1 MAIKP
6 SSDIV
11 LEVLKA
17 ADPARAQAVTQRL
30 VALGAGEADGG
41 DDFAKALDAAALPA
55 IGNAETAPYAG
66 GMRDRLASLSPE
78 AASEQKAARVQV
90 EFEASVLK
98 TFVDAI
104 LPKDEADVYGQ
115 GTAGDIWKS
124 MLADQIAKQIAK
136 SGAFGI
142 SKRLFATH
150 GLPGHDHSTIAQPGS
165 SQPLARLTTRGVTE
179 LTIPATLSSTDAA
192 FLSLAHD
199 RP

>member
-55 IGNAETAPYAG
+55 ISSSETAPYAG

-78 AASEQKAARVQV
+78 AASDQKAARVQV

-150 GLPGHDHSTIAQPGS
+150 GLPGHDHSTIAQ
-165 SQPLARLTTRGVTE
+165 A
-179 LTIPATLSSTDAA
+179 
-192 FLSLAHD
+192 
-199 RP
+199 

>member
-6 SSDIV
+6 SSDIL
-11 LEVLKA
+11 LEVLQA

-30 VALGAGEADGG
+30 VALGAGEADAG
-41 DDFAKALDAAALPA
+41 DDFTKALDAAAQPA
-55 IGNAETAPYAG
+55 IDGPEIAPYAG
-66 GMRDRLASLSPE
+66 GMRDRLANLSP
-78 AASEQKAARVQV
+78 AMTSDQKAARV
-90 EFEASVLK
+90 ETDFEASMLK

-124 MLADQIAKQIAK
+124 MLADQIARQIAK

-150 GLPGHDHSTIAQPGS
+150 ALAGHDHSATSRSES
-165 SQPLARLTTRGVTE
+165 SESVARLATRGVAE
-179 LTIPATLSSTDAA
+179 LTVPATLSPADAA
-192 FLSLAHD
+192 FLSLAHN

>member
-6 SSDIV
+6 ASDIV

-17 ADPARAQAVTQRL
+17 ADPARAQAATQRL
-30 VALGAGEADGG
+30 VALGAGEADAAG
-41 DDFAKALDAAALPA
+41 DFNKALDAAAQPA
-55 IGNAETAPYAG
+55 VGDPEIAPYAG
-66 GMRDRLASLSPE
+66 GMRDRLASMSPE
-78 AASEQKAARVQV
+78 AASEQKAARVQI
-90 EFEASVLK
+90 EFEASMLK

-104 LPKDEADVYGQ
+104 LPKDQTDVYGQ
-115 GTAGDIWKS
+115 GEAGDIWKS

-150 GLPGHDHSTIAQPGS
+150 PLPGHDHSATMRPGS
-165 SQPLARLTTRGVTE
+165 SEPLGQIVTRSVAEFTV
-179 LTIPATLSSTDAA
+179 PATLSPADSA

>member
-6 SSDIV
+6 SSDII

-17 ADPARAQAVTQRL
+17 ADPVRAQATTQRL
-30 VALGAGEADGG
+30 VALGAGSVDAA
-41 DDFAKALDAAALPA
+41 DDFTKVLDATEQSPVGGPEIAA
-55 IGNAETAPYAG
+55 NAG
-66 GMRDRLASLSPE
+66 GMRDRLTGVGLD
-78 AASEQKAARVQV
+78 AASDQKAARVQI
-90 EFEASVLK
+90 EFEASILK

-104 LPKDEADVYGQ
+104 LPKDETNVYGQ

-124 MLADQIAKQIAK
+124 MLADQIARQIAK

-150 GLPGHDHSTIAQPGS
+150 PLSGHDHSAAS
-165 SQPLARLTTRGVTE
+165 PLASSDSLAGLANRGAAE
-179 LTIPATLSSTDAA
+179 LASPAAFASGDAA

-199 RP
+199 R

>member
-17 ADPARAQAVTQRL
+17 ADPLRAEATTQRL
-30 VALGAGEADGG
+30 VALGAGDVDAA
-41 DDFAKALDAAALPA
+41 DDFTKVLDATEQPPAARA
-55 IGNAETAPYAG
+55 IGASAAD
-66 GMRDRLASLSPE
+66 MRDHLARLDGTSASD
-78 AASEQKAARVQV
+78 QKAARVQV

-104 LPKDEADVYGQ
+104 LPKDETSVYGQ

-124 MLADQIAKQIAK
+124 MLADQIARQIAK

-150 GLPGHDHSTIAQPGS
+150 PLPGHDHVAAS
-165 SQPLARLTTRGVTE
+165 SLAARDPLAGLTMRGAAE
-179 LTIPATLSSTDAA
+179 LADPAMSPSGEAA
-192 FLSLAHD
+192 LLSLARD